1 MRWPG
6 WASGPWAQ
14 AMTVT
19 GEEQVICVSTWNMS
33 SSRTLKPALY
43 CFAKYQRNHV
53 SRKLLEWYG
62 CRRWMRRR
70 LFFLRKRG
78 DRDFFFLRTDATE
91 IFFPPRKLQLCPA
104 VCCGIRASSHVFT
117 AMEEEQESLISSRN
131 LINHS
136 LSCLCLSCKSL
147 CYPHATAFF
156 LLSTNKLGVN
166 GSE

>member
-1 MRWPG
+1 VDLLNRMRWPG

-19 GEEQVICVSTWNMS
+19 GEEQVICVLTWNMS

-78 DRDFFFLRTDATE
+78 DRDFFFKEQMRRR
-91 IFFPPRKLQLCPA
+91 FSFPLESYNFVQLFVVASERALTFSRPWRKSKK
-104 VCCGIRASSHVFT
+104 V
-117 AMEEEQESLISSRN
+117 
-131 LINHS
+131 
-136 LSCLCLSCKSL
+136 
-147 CYPHATAFF
+147 
-156 LLSTNKLGVN
+156 
-166 GSE
+166 